1 MRLLITGVCGFA
13 GSTLARGLREHFP
26 EWEIL
31 GLDNLS
37 REGAS
42 ANVEP
47 LREAGITLRHG
58 DLRCPED
65 LETLPPSDVVL
76 DAAANP
82 SVLAG
87 LDGRTSSRQLMAHNL
102 SGTLHLLEY
111 CGKTGAMFI
120 LLSTNRVYSIRS
132 LSRIRVSQLNA
143 ELANGRQ
150 LERFELAGLLPEGLT
165 LEGIREDF
173 STEPPLSLYGCSKR
187 TSELLALEYGHQFG
201 FPVWIN
207 RCGVMAG
214 AGQFGH
220 PGQGIVAYWI
230 HAFREGRPLT
240 FIGFEGT
247 GRQVR
252 DVFHPRD
259 LIPLLDAQIHERRT
273 DHGRPRVLNIG
284 GGRENSFSLAELT
297 HWCRG
302 RFPHSPTGQ
311 PSAFPQARPN
321 DVPWLVMDSQLA
333 RRVWDWRPQ
342 ISKEQIFEEIAAFAE
357 AHPHWLPIVNP

>member
-1 MRLLITGVCGFA
+1 MRLLITGVCGFV
-13 GSTLARGLREHFP
+13 GSTLARAIREHFAD
-26 EWEIL
+26 WEVF
-31 GLDNLS
+31 GVDNLS
-37 REGAS
+37 RGGAS
-42 ANVEP
+42 LNMEP
-47 LREAGITLRHG
+47 LREAGVTLRHG
-58 DLRCPED
+58 DLRCAED
-65 LETLPPSDVVL
+65 LETIPECDVVL

-102 SGTLHLLEY
+102 LGTLNLLEY

-120 LLSTNRVYSIRS
+120 LLSTSRVYSIGA
-132 LSRIRVSQLNA
+132 LSKVRVTHLNA
-143 ELANGRQ
+143 ELADGGK

-165 LEGIREDF
+165 IEGIREDF
-173 STEPPLSLYGCSKR
+173 STEPPLSLYGSSKYA
-187 TSELLALEYGHQFG
+187 SEVLALEYGHQFG

-230 HAFREGRPLT
+230 HAFREGKPLEY
-240 FIGFEGT
+240 IGFEGT

-259 LIPLLDAQIHERRT
+259 LVSLLDAQVHERRT
-273 DHGRPRVLNIG
+273 NHGRPRVLNIG
-284 GGRENSFSLAELT
+284 GGREHSFSLAELT

-302 RFPHSPTGQ
+302 RFPHSSTGQ
-311 PSAFPQARPN
+311 PFASPEARPN
-321 DVPWLVMDSQLA
+321 DLPCVVMDSQ
-333 RRVWDWRPQ
+333 
-342 ISKEQIFEEIAAFAE
+342 FA
-357 AHPHWLPIVNP
+357 